1 MSDSEAQTAGG
12 CSRCRDLPSLPFE
25 FTMAFQPI
33 VDIEQRTVFAY
44 EALVRGLKG
53 EGAFEILSQVTEENR
68 YQFDQ
73 ACRIKAIELAA
84 RLKVTCGLSIN
95 FLPNAV
101 YEPKSCIKATLEAAE
116 RYHFPCD
123 HIIFEVT
130 ESEPVGDP
138 AHLGAIF
145 KEYRAQG
152 FTTAI
157 DDFGAGHA
165 GLNLLADFQPGII
178 KLDMALIRDIDSN
191 KIRQSIV
198 EGVFHTTRELGIDV
212 IAEGVETVAELGV
225 LQRMGIRLFQGYL
238 FARPAVE
245 QLPEVHYPNSSPTE

>member
-1 MSDSEAQTAGG
+1 MSQFEPQTATG

-33 VDIEQRTVFAY
+33 VDIEHRKVFAY
-44 EALVRGLKG
+44 EALVRGKQG
-53 EGAFEILSQVTEENR
+53 EGAFQILQKVTDENR

-73 ACRIKAIELAA
+73 ACRVKAIELAA
-84 RLKVTCGLSIN
+84 QLDIDCFLSIN

-101 YEPKSCIKATLEAAE
+101 YEPKSCIRATLDAAE
-116 RYHFPCD
+116 KYQFPCD
-123 HIIFEVT
+123 RIIFEVN

-138 AHLGAIF
+138 GHLEGIF
-145 KEYRAQG
+145 EEYNAQG

-178 KLDMALIRDIDSN
+178 KLDMALIRNIDTN
-191 KIRQSIV
+191 RIRQSIV
-198 EGVFHTTRELGIDV
+198 RGIVNTCRELGVEV
-212 IAEGVETVAELGV
+212 IAEGVETAGELAT
-225 LQRMGIRLFQGYL
+225 LRDMGIQLIQGFL
-238 FARPAVE
+238 LARPAVE
-245 QLPEVHYPNSSPTE
+245 QLPEVDYSSL

>member
-1 MSDSEAQTAGG
+1 MSDSEPQTAGG
-12 CSRCRDLPSLPFE
+12 CSRCRDLPSLPFD

-33 VDIEQRTVFAY
+33 VDIERQTVFAY
-44 EALVRGLKG
+44 EALVRGVKG
-53 EGAFEILSQVTEENR
+53 EGAFEILRKVTEENR

-84 RLKVTCGLSIN
+84 RLGISCNLSIN

-101 YEPKSCIKATLEAAE
+101 YEPKSCIRATLDAAE
-116 RYHFPCD
+116 RYNFPCD
-123 HIIFEVT
+123 RIIFEVN

-138 AHLGAIF
+138 GHLEGIF
-145 KEYRAQG
+145 REYHAQG

-178 KLDMALIRDIDSN
+178 KLDMALIRNIDN
-191 KIRQSIV
+191 NRIRQSIV
-198 EGVFHTTRELGIDV
+198 QGVFNTSRELGIEV
-212 IAEGVETVAELGV
+212 IAEGVETEGELAA
-225 LQRMGIRLFQGYL
+225 LRRIGIHLFQGYL
-238 FARPAVE
+238 LARPAVE
-245 QLPEVHYPNSSPTE
+245 QLPAVNYPALAAD

>member
-1 MSDSEAQTAGG
+1 MSQSEPQIATG

-33 VDIEQRTVFAY
+33 VDIEKREVFAY
-44 EALVRGLKG
+44 EALVRGTQG
-53 EGAFEILSQVTEENR
+53 EGAFQILQKVTDDNR

-73 ACRIKAIELAA
+73 SCRTKAIELAA
-84 RLKVTCGLSIN
+84 KLGMTTFLSIN

-101 YEPKSCIKATLEAAE
+101 YEPKSCIRATLAAADK
-116 RYHFPCD
+116 YDFPCNR
-123 HIIFEVT
+123 IIFEVN

-138 AHLGAIF
+138 GHLEGIF
-145 KEYRAQG
+145 EEYNAQG

-178 KLDMALIRDIDSN
+178 KLDMALIRHIDTN
-191 KIRQSIV
+191 RIRQSIV
-198 EGVFHTTRELGIDV
+198 HGVVNTCRELGVEV
-212 IAEGVETVAELGV
+212 IAEGVETAGELATLRSMGV
-225 LQRMGIRLFQGYL
+225 HLIQGYL
-238 FARPAVE
+238 LARPEVE
-245 QLPEVHYPNSSPTE
+245 ALPEVDYSAL